1 MTERVAY
8 DPEGTIEVE
17 VAVLLDLIYRAGLD
31 CALETDPGPMYRLK
45 DLRRRIMAGQVY
57 VGVCDWPVGEVTGG

>member
-17 VAVLLDLIYRAGLD
+17 VAVLLDLIYRALD
-31 CALETDPGPMYRLK
+31 WETDPGPMYRLK